1 MAATTVESVR
11 PAFAVRRVVVALDAQ
26 CDHVAAIET
35 ACEFAGR
42 WHCTVAGIFVVGSDL
57 VNLGGLPGI
66 RQICLASGGA
76 LSGTDLEGD
85 IAAIERRARRVL
97 ADAARRI
104 GAETS
109 FAVARGGIDETTG
122 LSADDLLIVEATV
135 RPFAGGFALESRWR
149 RVAEAARHPVLLRR
163 RRSARPGPVAG
174 FYDGSPAAERALAA
188 ALHLAE
194 ERDQPLLLVLAAEL
208 DEGAEAAIAPA
219 LEGRR
224 PPARMIRAAAGD
236 AGWGRVAAGPK
247 PALLVVPA
255 EMPTA
260 RWAGVPDADVLLL
273 R

>member
-1 MAATTVESVR
+1 MVATTAEGLRSG
-11 PAFAVRRVVVALDAQ
+11 FAIRRVVVALDAQ

-42 WHCTVAGIFVVGSDL
+42 WHCAVAGIFVVGSDL
-57 VNLGGLPGI
+57 VHLGGLPGI

-76 LSGTDLEGD
+76 LSGADLEGD

-97 ADAARRI
+97 GEAARRI

-109 FAVARGGIDETTG
+109 FAVARGGIDEAAG
-122 LSADDLLIVEATV
+122 LSGDDLLVVEATL
-135 RPFAGGFALESRWR
+135 RPFGGFALESRWR

-188 ALHLAE
+188 ALRLAE
-194 ERDQPLLLVLAAEL
+194 ERAQPLLLVLAAEL

-224 PPARMIRAAAGD
+224 PPARMLRAGPGEAA
-236 AGWGRVAAGPK
+236 WGRVAAGLK